1 MFSIEYKHMG
11 VRGLQSFVKQYSI
24 PKTIQDILNP
34 AFKKQKIGIDISY
47 YIYKWQGDIDKILE
61 FIKNLNT
68 NQHRVILAFD
78 GRAEDGKQWEAQR
91 RRTAREEELK
101 SAQSIQEVLETDTI
115 SDEQRLHLE
124 QKAAEHAKRGWSISR
139 ELRASIKRRF
149 YEEKIPMVKAKSE
162 ADGLLAS
169 MCANGVLDL
178 VISGDMD
185 LLAMGAKSL
194 WTPTEDGLSFRE
206 YNREALLQ
214 KLNLGDYQFRS
225 MCAMCFTEASAD
237 PTIFDIRQAYQAMRL
252 FRNLTTIKQ
261 KHPEWLKVWPD
272 DLHIFYRSINEPTAW
287 LREDQL
293 PIYKAFTNCMP
304 MPYT

>member
-1 MFSIEYKHMG
+1 MG
-11 VRGLQSFVKQYSI
+11 VRGLQSFVKQHSI
-24 PKTIQDILNP
+24 CKSLDDLLNP
-34 AFKKQKIGIDISY
+34 SFKKQNIGIDISY
-47 YIYKWQGDIDKILE
+47 YIYKWQGNIQKIVE
-61 FIKNLNT
+61 FIRTLESNK
-68 NQHRVILAFD
+68 HRVILAFD

-91 RRTAREEELK
+91 RRVAREEELK
-101 SAQSIQEVLETDTI
+101 SAKDIQEVLETDNL
-115 SDEQRLHLE
+115 SDEQRTHLE
-124 QKAAEHAKRGWSISR
+124 HRAAEHQKRGWSISR

-149 YEEKIPMVKAKSE
+149 YEEKIPMIKAKSE

-206 YNREALLQ
+206 YNREHLLN

-225 MCAMCFTEASAD
+225 MCAMCFTEASSD
-237 PTIFDIRQAYQAMRL
+237 TTIFDIRQAYQAMRL

-261 KHPEWLKVWPD
+261 KHPDWLKTWPD
-272 DLHIFYRSINEPTAW
+272 DSHIFYRSINEPTAW

-293 PIYKAFTNCMP
+293 PIYKAFTTCMP

>member
-1 MFSIEYKHMG
+1 MG
-11 VRGLQSFVKQYSI
+11 VRGLQSFVKQYST
-24 PKTIQDILNP
+24 PKTIDDLLDP
-34 AFKKQKIGIDISY
+34 KFKKQCIGIDISF
-47 YIYKWQGDIDKILE
+47 YIYKWQGDIERIVT
-61 FIKNLNT
+61 FIKTLHT
-68 NQHRVILAFD
+68 NKHRVILAFD

-91 RRTAREEELK
+91 RRQAREEELK
-101 SAQSIQEVLETDTI
+101 SAQNIQEVLESSDTI
-115 SDEQRLHLE
+115 TDEQRLHLE
-124 QKAAEHAKRGWSISR
+124 QKVAEHQKRGWSISR
-139 ELRASIKRRF
+139 DLRTNIKRRF

-169 MCANGVLDL
+169 MCANGILDL

-194 WTPTEDGLSFRE
+194 WTPTEDGLNFRE

-261 KHPEWLKVWPD
+261 KHSDWLKTWPD
-272 DLHIFYRSINEPTAW
+272 DSHIFYRSINEPTNW
-287 LREDQL
+287 LREDQI
-293 PIYKAFTNCMP
+293 PIYKAFVACEQ